1 LTPVPRTT
9 IVFLGQCQTTGY
21 PEVPPELTFPQV
33 CRRAVEA
40 CRPGAR
46 LNVFHEQYYHPAQLH
61 GAVDKALARRP
72 RIVVVEV
79 VGWLA
84 IIGRGSVDLSR
95 LPSGVRTVYDRLRHF
110 RHVSQLI
117 VAGIPYG
124 PQLVYGINSR
134 GTAMALHILGP
145 LIRRHPR
152 PTVAEYEEVV
162 DREIARIAD
171 HPGVSAVIQGPGAP
185 NLDLDSP
192 GLAPD
197 AVERY
202 LAVERMAR
210 RIAAARKALYVDR
223 WNTVAAGFFLPG
235 SIRPGSEGHT
245 VWGHLLARELMAA
258 GLV

>member
-1 LTPVPRTT
+1 VPRTT
-9 IVFLGQCQTTGY
+9 IAFLGQCQTSGY
-21 PEVPPELTFPQV
+21 PGVPSELTFPQV

-40 CRPGAR
+40 CRPGTS
-46 LNVFHEQYYHPAQLH
+46 LNVFYEQYYHPSELH

-84 IIGRGSVDLSR
+84 IIGRGSMDLSH
-95 LPSGVRTVYDRLRHF
+95 LPSRVRTVYDRLRHF

-117 VAGIPYG
+117 AARVPYG
-124 PQLVYGINSR
+124 PQLVYRVNAR
-134 GTAMALHILGP
+134 ATTMAHHILGP
-145 LIRRHPR
+145 IIRRHAR
-152 PTVAEYEEVV
+152 PTVAEYEELV
-162 DREIARIAD
+162 DCEIARIAD

-202 LAVERMAR
+202 RAVEQMAR
-210 RIAAARKALYVDR
+210 RVAAARKALYVDR
-223 WNTVAAGFFLPG
+223 WNTVAAGFYLPG

-245 VWGHLLARELMAA
+245 VWGHLLARDLMAA